1 MKYGIYSIR
10 DSAAGVFTAPTIDIT
25 DESAIRGFSQ
35 AVNNAGSVMNF
46 CPYDFILYRIG
57 TLNVEAGT
65 IDPISPPTML
75 VSGERLVKVVTQ
87 NEDRTGF
94 SDAV

>member
-10 DSAAGVFTAPTIDIT
+10 DAAAHVFTAPTIDLT

-46 CPYDFILYRIG
+46 CPSDFSLYRIG
-57 TLNVEAGT
+57 TLKVESGQ
-65 IDPISPPTML
+65 IEPISPPAML
-75 VSGERLVKVVTQ
+75 VSGDRLVKVVIE
-87 NEDRTGF
+87 NED
-94 SDAV
+94 

>member
-10 DSAAGVFTAPTIDIT
+10 DAAANVFTAPTIDLT

-46 CPYDFILYRIG
+46 CPSDFALYRIG
-57 TLNVEAGT
+57 TLHVEAGT

-75 VSGERLVKVVTQ
+75 TSGDRLVKVVLE
-87 NEDRTGF
+87 ND
-94 SDAV
+94 D